1 MEGALQEFK
10 SLADLLDLQ
19 EVDLQIDR
27 LLAQRTDLPELGAYK
42 AAHKA
47 SLAAA
52 AQLKDAEARAKDIG
66 MALDKNEGE
75 LEILEAKIDQSELR
89 LFAGGLSAKEAENMR
104 LDIQN
109 QKRRQSDMETEVLE
123 LIDQYE
129 AVSSE
134 VAAAQALVAATQA
147 EEKRLELA
155 VAQEWKRIDA
165 EMARR
170 EERKGAIVG
179 LIPEDLLENYEK
191 LRLTKEGV
199 AVSRL
204 ADGTCGGCHLIL
216 SAAEQAEAAKDD
228 PPRCI
233 HCLRLL
239 AI

>member
-1 MEGALQEFK
+1 MQEFK

-27 LLAQRTDLPELGAYK
+27 LLTQRTDLPELGEYK

-47 SLAAA
+47 SVAAA
-52 AQLKDAEARAKDIG
+52 TQLEDAQARAKEIG

-75 LEILEAKIDQSELR
+75 LEILETKIDQSELR

-109 QKRRQSDMETEVLE
+109 QKSRQSDMETEVLT
-123 LIDQYE
+123 LIDQNE
-129 AVSSE
+129 SVSSE
-134 VAAAQALVAATQA
+134 VTESEAQAVATQA
-147 EEKRLELA
+147 EEKRLEVA
-155 VAQEWKRIDA
+155 VAEEWKRIDA

-170 EERKGAIVG
+170 EERKNSIVTI
-179 LIPEDLLENYEK
+179 IPEELLEKYEK
-191 LRLTKEGV
+191 LRLIKEGV

-204 ADGTCGGCHLIL
+204 ADGTCGGCHLVL

-239 AI
+239 VI